1 MTASLRVVAPGLH
14 TSIQDLGR
22 IGFQH
27 LGVPVSGA
35 LDTEALRLANI
46 LAGNAEGEAALEIMH
61 LGPTLEVCADSVRL
75 ALAGGSAAIGIAG
88 RGAPLSG
95 FRSVRLQRGDQVR
108 LNATG
113 ESATAYLAVEGGF
126 DVPEVLGSRSTY
138 ARGRF
143 GGHQGRALAEGD
155 MLALRRAE
163 ASARPEWKLWQA
175 GLPRPGILRVI
186 LGPQDDFFTTEGI
199 AALREGTFCVTRA
212 ADRMGMRLDGPPVAH
227 RDQFDIV
234 SDAIA
239 PGAIQ
244 VPGDAQPVIL
254 LADRQTTGGYPKIA
268 TVISADLPRL
278 GRLRPG
284 DWVGFETVTIAE
296 AAEARYQAKAE
307 FTRLCKTISDVNT
320 EWTPDEY
327 LLHSENIIDG
337 VVHATKGD

>member
-1 MTASLRVVAPGLH
+1 MTASLRVVAPGMH
-14 TSIQDLGR
+14 TSLQDLGR
-22 IGFQH
+22 IGVQH

-35 LDTEALRLANI
+35 LDTEALRLANL
-46 LAGNAEGEAALEIMH
+46 LAGNAEGEVALEIMH
-61 LGPTLEVCADSVRL
+61 LGPTLEVCGDSVRV
-75 ALAGGSAAIGIAG
+75 ALAGGSAAIEIPGQ
-88 RGAPLSG
+88 GARLPG

-108 LNATG
+108 VNATG
-113 ESATAYLAVEGGF
+113 DSASAYLAVEGGF
-126 DVPEVLGSRSTY
+126 QVPEVLGSRSTY

-143 GGHQGRALAEGD
+143 GGHKGRALAAD
-155 MLALRRAE
+155 DVLALRKAE
-163 ASARPEWKLWQA
+163 ASARPERQLAQA
-175 GLPRPGILRVI
+175 GLPRPGLLRVI

-212 ADRMGMRLDGPPVAH
+212 ADRMGMRLDGPPLAH
-227 RDQFDIV
+227 RDQFNIV

-268 TVISADLPRL
+268 TVISTDLPGL

-284 DWVGFETVTIAE
+284 DRIGFQTVTIAE
-296 AAEARYQAKAE
+296 AAEARSRADAT
-307 FTRLCKTISDVNT
+307 FNRLRNTISDVNSG
-320 EWTPDEY
+320 WRPDER

-337 VVHATKGD
+337 VVHATKVD